1 MRVHVDKTNL
11 LTVALISFVLGT
23 FVLSYLSRTLSPDQV
38 TALLARLPGQATV
51 EEFDHTVK
59 LPSGYELSTKSNSD
73 QFVILTKEGKEVETD
88 LAALDI
94 SFATQA
100 FRYPDN
106 LDFPSE
112 DRPHHIVLR
121 LVDEPQPW
129 YSLYDE
135 SKKIEIGSLNVT
147 TNAERVELSVYLNP
161 RYLASREHLV
171 SQYVSQFALYGL
183 YALTHAWPS
192 DSVQMMSHVNEQIVN
207 YYGHGQHGPT
217 FYVK

>member
-59 LPSGYELSTKSNSD
+59 LPNGYKLSTKSNSE
-73 QFVILTKEGKEVETD
+73 QFVLLTKKGEEVETD

-94 SFATQA
+94 SFATQS
-100 FRYPDN
+100 FRYPNN

-112 DRPHHIVLR
+112 DKPRHIVIR

-129 YSLYDE
+129 HSLFNPDTN
-135 SKKIEIGSLNVT
+135 SEIGSLNVVADT
-147 TNAERVELSVYLNP
+147 DSVEVSIFLAPQDSLELSSQ
-161 RYLASREHLV
+161 LANK
-171 SQYVSQFALYGL
+171 FTLYAL

-192 DSVQMMSHVNEQIVN
+192 DSAQMMSHVNEQIVN
-207 YYGHGQHGPT
+207 YYGHGQHEPT